1 MTAAYASRTR
11 AATRAV
17 AVLCLVALVSSC
29 ASVPSGGPIV
39 AGGGGENG
47 RGHQDD
53 YVRLLP
59 AGPQQDVGEE
69 RLVRDFLRDMGSLE
83 ENHRAA
89 RLFMTGDE
97 QQEWRPNGTVL
108 VYDEISDAEF
118 TVSTAENGESATVR
132 MRADQVASIDEGGQY
147 LPVDEDQRI
156 DTVFTLAKAKG
167 QWRISDLPDELLL
180 SRRDIDRVYRPLNL
194 YYFNQDDST
203 LVPDPVFIPASTEEI
218 PTRLVRMLV
227 NGPTEWLAPA
237 VRSAFPPD
245 AKVAVASSG
254 GRVTVELRF
263 TDGAPDQGD
272 SFRMGAQIAWT
283 LRQLAEVQE
292 FTVEVNG
299 EEIPIPGGQDGV
311 QQVSGRLWDSMNPSV
326 ASESE
331 HAYFTR
337 EGQLWSLSAG
347 SGKQNAEPVPGPAG
361 AGRAPLEQYAVSVRE
376 GMVAGIGSSG
386 KDASSVLVADLADD
400 GEYRTVLD
408 GGDYTALSWD
418 GYDNLWVLQDLGSG
432 ADTEEERE
440 ADSAADDTER
450 GPERDPLDP
459 ARPDEPGDAPEDSGA
474 SRLWMVEDG
483 EPTRVDAPEL
493 DRRNVTRLRA
503 SRDGT
508 RVAVL
513 VEEGDTSGLYVGRV
527 TEKDGDV
534 RLDRLKPLGSDLTE
548 VTDVAWRGADQLA
561 VLGKRGGAVL
571 GYLVRLDGNAEST
584 SASAPPGADMK
595 TIAAAPGQPLLSGA
609 EDDRIWMT
617 NDRVTWQRVTDGT
630 NPVYPG

>member
-1 MTAAYASRTR
+1 MCLAALLT
-11 AATRAV
+11 
-17 AVLCLVALVSSC
+17 SC
-29 ASVPSGGPIV
+29 ASVPTGGPIV

-83 ENHRAA
+83 EDHRAA

-97 QQEWRPNGTVL
+97 QRQWRPNGTVL
-108 VYDEISDAEF
+108 VYDEIRDADF
-118 TVSTAENGESATVR
+118 TVSTAADGESATVR
-132 MRADQVASIDEGGQY
+132 MRADQVASIDHGGQY
-147 LPVDEDQRI
+147 LPVDKGERI

-167 QWRISDLPDELLL
+167 QWRIADLPDELLL

-237 VRSAFPPD
+237 VRTAFPKD
-245 AKVAVASSG
+245 TKVAVASSG
-254 GRVTVELRF
+254 GRVTVQLRS
-263 TDGAPDQGD
+263 TGGSPDQGE

-299 EEIPIPGGQDGV
+299 EETPIPGGQDGV
-311 QQVSGRLWDSMNPSV
+311 QQVSGRLWDSVNPSV
-326 ASESE
+326 GSDSE

-347 SGKQNAEPVPGPAG
+347 SGKQNADPVPGPAG
-361 AGRAPLEQYAVSVRE
+361 AGSAPLEQYAVSVRE
-376 GMVAGIGSSG
+376 GLVAGIDAAE
-386 KDASSVLVADLADD
+386 KDSTSVLVADLSD
-400 GEYRTVLD
+400 GSEYRTVLKD
-408 GGDYTALSWD
+408 GDYTSLSWD
-418 GYDNLWVLQDLGSG
+418 GYDNLWVVQDLGSG
-432 ADTEEERE
+432 ADSEEERE

-450 GPERDPLDP
+450 GPERDPADP
-459 ARPDEPGDAPEDSGA
+459 APPDERADDDPESGA
-474 SRLWMVEDG
+474 TRLWQVDDG
-483 EPTRVDAPEL
+483 KPTRVEAPEL
-493 DRRNVTRLRA
+493 DDRTVTRLRA

-513 VEEGDTSGLYVGRV
+513 LEEDDTSRLYVGRV
-527 TEKDGDV
+527 TEHDGEV
-534 RLDRLKPLGSDLTE
+534 RLDRFKPLGSDLTE

-617 NDRVTWQRVTDGT
+617 NDRVTWQRITDGT